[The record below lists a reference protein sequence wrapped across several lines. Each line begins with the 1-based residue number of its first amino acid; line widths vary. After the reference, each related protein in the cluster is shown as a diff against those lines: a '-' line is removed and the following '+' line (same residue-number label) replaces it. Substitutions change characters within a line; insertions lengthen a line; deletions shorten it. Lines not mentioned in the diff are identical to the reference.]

1 MQGSSQKSEERSDPR
16 SHQALSLRSYRYGD
30 EVVQEGGES
39 TCFHVILSGQV
50 QISKRGQFIR
60 LLREQDVFGLES
72 ILFKKPLPYTAKV
85 MAMSRIASYGP
96 EALDHFI
103 RENPRMTAS
112 ILTSTVDQLLQTTNN
127 LAQESGTFGIE
138 DARVDF
144 YSDGDVIVRE
154 GTPETDFFRLVS
166 SQGGL
171 RVTKAGKD
179 ISRIERPGE
188 FFGEMAGLLNLPRVA
203 TITSVGE
210 SVVERYGF
218 DDLDVIVRDYPEVAL
233 HIMRTLVVRLMNLTS
248 KYADIS
254 GDENRI

>member
-1 MQGSSQKSEERSDPR
+1 MQGSSQKLDDRSDSR
-16 SHQALSLRSYRYGD
+16 SSQAVSLRSYRYGD

-39 TCFHVILSGQV
+39 PCFYVILSGQV
-50 QISKRGQFIR
+50 KISKRGQFIR
-60 LLREQDVFGLES
+60 LLKEQDVFGLES

-85 MAMSRIASYGP
+85 MTTSRIASYGP

-103 RENPRMTAS
+103 RENPRMTAG
-112 ILTSTVDQLLQTTNN
+112 ILTSTVEQLLQTTNN
-127 LAQESGTFGIE
+127 LAQDERTFGIE

-144 YSDGDVIVRE
+144 YSDGDVIIRE
-154 GTPETDFFRLVS
+154 GTAETDFFRLVS

-171 RVTKAGKD
+171 KVTKGGRD
-179 ISRIERPGE
+179 ISRIQRPGE

-203 TITSVGE
+203 TITSIGN

-233 HIMRTLVVRLMNLTS
+233 HIMRTLVVRLMDLTS
-248 KYADIS
+248 KYADIPV
-254 GDENRI
+254 DENRT

>member
-1 MQGSSQKSEERSDPR
+1 MQNTSQKSDEKSDFR
-16 SHQALSLRSYRYGD
+16 SHQALGLRSYRYGD
-30 EVVQEGGES
+30 EIVQEGTDS
-39 TCFHVILSGQV
+39 LCFYVILSGQV
-50 QISKRGQFIR
+50 KISKRGQFIR

-72 ILFKKPLPYTAKV
+72 ILFKQSLPYTAKV
-85 MAMSRIASYGP
+85 MTMSRIASYGP
-96 EALDHFI
+96 EALDQFI

-112 ILTSTVDQLLQTTNN
+112 ILTSTVDQLIQTTNN
-127 LAQESGTFGIE
+127 LVQEDGAFGLE
-138 DARVDF
+138 NARVDF
-144 YSDGDVIVRE
+144 YSDGDIIVRE

-179 ISRIERPGE
+179 ISRIEKPGE

-203 TITSVGE
+203 TITSIGE

-233 HIMRTLVVRLMNLTS
+233 HIMRTLVIRLMNLTS